1 MKEEN
6 EENLFIGRKNSENA
20 NVFSPGK
27 IRITT
32 LSNNNTNLINNKS
45 LENDKEEIEY
55 LHEDEEEEYDLNMIN
70 QKYKEINNEE
80 ESKENIDYD
89 NNEQIEKDGI
99 FYNDNVSEEEEN
111 YDYNNINE
119 DNLNENNNQ
128 SFNMDKNKKY
138 VEEYIVEE
146 DNNNNMDDDKKSKE
160 NDNDND
166 NDNENKNDNEHNNED
181 NKNGNN
187 DLQNSEEEDGEDEY
201 NGRYNLPLSI
211 YNEKTNIKE
220 VNDKDMNE
228 IENEMI
234 DINNFK
240 EVIDMEKE
248 KNSNI
253 KIKSKET
260 NDNDNDLDFSNK
272 NINNENE
279 IKKDDILNEE
289 NNNKEEIKENKDEKS
304 SNEKNEQ
311 KEEEKIEKN
320 SENVKNEENY
330 EEYILN
336 ILAKLKKNNKLK
348 LNKENILF
356 RNINKKFSS
365 SSIEIKRNITPEKK
379 NNKFFSTSPNLN
391 TIPVEKYYKER
402 EYNTLSVNKSIKF
415 NTNPEAVDIPE
426 EIKFGID
433 DTGNPLNISKFFGKD
448 CNKKLIALIIQ
459 KNDKNNFKNNFP
471 VDIKGNILQKSK
483 DGKYIY
489 KDGEKN
495 IFINDFDVKYPEL
508 KMLTQKKYNF
518 EYIKNEKDKDKEKE
532 KEKES
537 SENKEGTRNIN
548 VIENGHIIN
557 TYISKKNNNNK
568 NEFYNNKNEID
579 KVWRDNIFN
588 NSNDMKNSKNNIY
601 YKEKEKIEL
610 YKDTKNVIKNDYNEN
625 NKIKFS
631 NSLSF
636 INEKDNFFEMMKIWR
651 ERYGKM
657 KTKYNSY
664 KNSYRNLK
672 YNNYSCNNNDS
683 RMVQRTNSILK
694 MASEKYNKNNNDYND
709 KFARSELSYTKR
721 YSKIDINKKY
731 NKKYNIFIFNNNLK
745 KNMCNSISISGRNID
760 KSKLL
765 RNKGTVN
772 SNNIS
777 NSNNNK
783 ISMITKNILNRNNT
797 YNSYGNNSH
806 KTNINLNKQI
816 KDITKN
822 ILDNKNNFDKLENNK
837 IKNYLTNNII
847 PSYNQNNLN
856 IYNMQTKNNSVIN
869 DYIYRNIT
877 KINNKNKNKK
887 IKYSIL
893 SKEANEIIKNY
904 NKKQKKNGHKAN
916 RNEKFFNKTY
926 NSENSNKTNYMPA
939 RNTFQL

>member
-32 LSNNNTNLINNKS
+32 LSNNNTNLINNNS

-55 LHEDEEEEYDLNMIN
+55 LNDDGEEEYDLNMIN

-80 ESKENIDYD
+80 ESKENMDYD

-99 FYNDNVSEEEEN
+99 FYNDNVSEGEEN
-111 YDYNNINE
+111 DDYNNINE

-166 NDNENKNDNEHNNED
+166 NDNNNENKNDNEHNNED

-260 NDNDNDLDFSNK
+260 NDNDNDNDLDFSNK

-489 KDGEKN
+489 KDGEKC

-518 EYIKNEKDKDKEKE
+518 EYIKNEKD

-601 YKEKEKIEL
+601 YKEKEKMEL

-806 KTNINLNKQI
+806 KTNINFNKQI

-837 IKNYLTNNII
+837 KKSYLTNNII
-847 PSYNQNNLN
+847 PSYNQNNSN

-877 KINNKNKNKK
+877 KINNKNKSKK

-926 NSENSNKTNYMPA
+926 NSENSNKTNFMPA